1 MIGALLVLVFL
12 VLVGP
17 LAYFYGADS
26 RLSRQ
31 TANWSRRR
39 R

>member
-1 MIGALLVLVFL
+1 MVGALLVLGFIA
-12 VLVGP
+12 LVGP
-17 LAYFYGADS
+17 LACFFGADS
-26 RLSRQ
+26 RIPRQ